1 MINIIHTAD
10 IHFGMENYGRV
21 DPITGIHSRLLDFK
35 KALDFCVDYAIE
47 QNVDAFVF
55 AGDAY
60 KTTNPSPTQQRL
72 LFSCL
77 IRLVHAKIPVVL
89 VIGNHDNPLSFGK
102 AHALDIFGQVP
113 IEGFHV
119 VSKPQNIRLE
129 TKSGPLNI
137 LGIPWPTRNT
147 IALSKQHTYTSST
160 QLAHHI
166 SECVS
171 NIIRAYAQELEPDVP
186 AMLVGHLTV
195 SNGIFSGSEKRA
207 IYGNDPTFM
216 PSQLAIPPFD
226 YVALGHLHRH
236 QNLNPSGNVPIVYAG
251 SIERIDFGE
260 RKEPKGFC
268 HVTIGAKGKATYKH
282 VETPTRPFLQ
292 FDIVLQESMNQTQQ
306 ILMALKEKPIHDA
319 VVKIVYHVPQ
329 GKKDMVDLPTLQ
341 QALAQAWHCAGI
353 IPVYTPITRDRRI
366 PMKIDMSLETLL
378 ATYFSHKKTDQK
390 KQEKLIEKTLEL
402 YREISLQ
409 ESELQE

>member
-1 MINIIHTAD
+1 MINFIHTAD

-21 DPITGIHSRLLDFK
+21 DAVTGIHSRLLDFK

-47 QNVDAFVF
+47 QKVDAFVF

-77 IRLVHAKIPVVL
+77 IRLVHAGIPVVL

-119 VSKPQNIRLE
+119 VSKPQIIRLQ
-129 TKSGPLNI
+129 TKSGPFNI

-147 IALSKQHTYTSST
+147 IALSKQHAYTSST

-166 SECVS
+166 AECVS
-171 NIIRAYAQELEPDVP
+171 KIISAYAQELEPDVP
-186 AMLVGHLTV
+186 AILVGHLTV
-195 SNGIFSGSEKRA
+195 GNGIFSGSEKRA

-216 PSQLAIPPFD
+216 PSQLAIPPLD

-236 QNLNPSGNVPIVYAG
+236 QNLNPSGNIPIVYAG

-268 HVTIGAKGKATYKH
+268 HVTITQKGKATYKH
-282 VETPTRPFLQ
+282 IETPTRPFIQ
-292 FDIVLQESMNQTQQ
+292 FDIVLHESMNQTQQ
-306 ILMALKEKPIHDA
+306 ILMALKEKDIQDA

-341 QALAQAWHCAGI
+341 QALSHAWHCAGI
-353 IPVYTPITRDRRI
+353 IPVYKPITRDRRVA
-366 PMKIDMSLETLL
+366 MKVDMSLEMLL
-378 ATYFSHKKTDQK
+378 ATYFSHRKTDTK
-390 KQEKLIEKTLEL
+390 TQEKLIEKTMEL
-402 YREISLQ
+402 YREVSA
-409 ESELQE
+409 EEKEVSD

>member
-1 MINIIHTAD
+1 MINFIHTAD

-21 DPITGIHSRLLDFK
+21 DPQTGIHSRLLDFK

-47 QNVDAFVF
+47 KKIDFF
-55 AGDAY
+55 LFSGDAY

-77 IRLVHAKIPVVL
+77 IRLIKAGIPVVL

-113 IEGFHV
+113 VDGFHV
-119 VSKPQNIRLE
+119 VSKPEIIHLE
-129 TKSGPLNI
+129 TKSGPCNI

-160 QLAHHI
+160 QLANHI
-166 SECVS
+166 AQQVGKLIAS
-171 NIIRAYAQELEPDVP
+171 YAQQLDP
-186 AMLVGHLTV
+186 AIPAVLAGHLTV

-216 PSQLAIPPFD
+216 PSQLAIKPFD

-236 QNLNPSGNVPIVYAG
+236 QNLNPSGNIPLVYSG

-268 HVTIGAKGKATYKH
+268 HVRIKAKGETSYEYIK
-282 VETPTRPFLQ
+282 TPTRPFVQ
-292 FDIVLQESMNQTQQ
+292 FDIKLQPDKDQTEQ
-306 ILMALKEKPIHDA
+306 IIEALEKKDLRNT
-319 VVKIVYHVPQ
+319 VVKIVYHVPP
-329 GKKDMVDLPTLQ
+329 GKKDNVDLQVLGRI
-341 QALAQAWHCAGI
+341 LLSAWYCAGI
-353 IPVYTPITRDRRI
+353 IPVHKPITRDRRMA
-366 PMKIDMSLETLL
+366 MKVDMSLEKLL
-378 ATYFSHKKTDQK
+378 ATYFEQKKTDHT
-390 KQEKLIEKTLEL
+390 KQEDLIEKTLEL
-402 YREISLQ
+402 YREVTQ
-409 ESELQE
+409 NESDL